1 MKLHALALA
10 AALSLPVFPALAADP
25 PGKAPGRIDA
35 KPVPALNRLTI
46 GFIGTD
52 DPPATP
58 LSFLDPL
65 IRDGGRQGARL
76 GVQDGNTTGRFLK
89 REFILAEGREADVPG
104 LLAQGVR
111 VIVADL
117 PADALLR
124 VADLAAAQGAVVLN
138 ARARDDGL
146 RNAQC
151 RANLFHTIPSRRMLA
166 DALGQYLVTRRWTSW
181 FLVTGAGPGD
191 KPYADA
197 IRRTAKRLGAKI
209 VEEKDWT
216 FDVGHARTD
225 DGFSNERDV
234 VATFTRGADH
244 DVLIVADEEGA
255 FGDYLSHRTARP
267 RPVAGTAE
275 LVPTSCSRVFEQWGG
290 TQLQNRFQA
299 LAGRI
304 MTERD
309 YAAWVAVRAVT
320 EAAVKV
326 PGGDVAAV
334 LTALRDPGFTLAA
347 FKGQALS
354 FRGWDGQLRQ
364 PILIANPRLL
374 VSVSPQDGFLHQ
386 RTPLDS
392 LGDDEGESG
401 CTARGR

>member
-1 MKLHALALA
+1 MLR
-10 AALSLPVFPALAADP
+10 ALSLAIALFWALPSLAADP
-25 PGKAPGRIDA
+25 PKPAASAPA
-35 KPVPALNRLTI
+35 RLAI

-58 LSFLDPL
+58 LSFLDPV
-65 IRDGGRQGARL
+65 IRDGALMGARL
-76 GVQDGNTTGRFLK
+76 GIQDGNVTGRFQK
-89 REFILAEGREADVPG
+89 REYILAEGREADVG
-104 LLAQGVR
+104 ALLDQGVR
-111 VIVADL
+111 FIIADL

-124 VADLAAAQGAVVLN
+124 VADKAAAKGAVVIN

-151 RANLFHTIPSRRMLA
+151 RANLLHTIPSRRMLA
-166 DALGQYLVTRRWTSW
+166 DALGQYLVTRRWTGW
-181 FLVTGAGPGD
+181 FLITGTGAGDRPF
-191 KPYADA
+191 ADA

-225 DGFSNERDV
+225 DGFTNERDV

-255 FGDYLSHRTARP
+255 FGDYLSYRTARP

-275 LVPTSCSRVFEQWGG
+275 LTPTAWSRVFEQWGG

-299 LAGRI
+299 LAGRV

-309 YAAWVAVRAVT
+309 YAAWTAVRAVT
-320 EAAVKV
+320 EAAGKIK
-326 PGGDVAAV
+326 GGDAAAVAAV
-334 LTALRDPGFTLAA
+334 LTAPDFTLAA

-354 FRGWDGQLRQ
+354 FRRWDGQLRQ
-364 PILIANPRLL
+364 PVLITSPRLL
-374 VSVSPQDGFLHQ
+374 VSVSPQEGFLHQ

-392 LGDDEGESG
+392 LGDDEGESL
-401 CTARGR
+401 CRR

>member
-1 MKLHALALA
+1 MLRVLSLALV
-10 AALSLPVFPALAADP
+10 LLLGLPSLAADP
-25 PGKAPGRIDA
+25 PKQAAPA
-35 KPVPALNRLTI
+35 MTRLAI

-58 LSFLDPL
+58 LSFLDPV
-65 IRDGGRQGARL
+65 IRDGALMGARL
-76 GVQDGNTTGRFLK
+76 GIQDGNVTGRFQK
-89 REFILAEGREADVPG
+89 RDYVLAEGREADVG
-104 LLAQGVR
+104 TLLGQGVR
-111 VIVADL
+111 FIIADL

-124 VADLAAAQGAVVLN
+124 VADKAAAAGAMVLN
-138 ARARDDGL
+138 VRARDDGL

-151 RANLFHTIPSRRMLA
+151 RANLLHTIPSRRMLA

-181 FLVTGAGPGD
+181 FLITGSGPGD
-191 KPYADA
+191 RPFADA
-197 IRRTAKRLGAKI
+197 VRRTARRLGAKI

-225 DGFSNERDV
+225 DGFTNERDV

-255 FGDYLSHRTARP
+255 FGDYLSYRTARP

-275 LVPTSCSRVFEQWGG
+275 LTPTAWSRVFEQWGG

-299 LAGRI
+299 LAGRV

-309 YAAWVAVRAVT
+309 YAAWTAVRAVT
-320 EAAVKV
+320 EAAGKTK
-326 PGGDVAAV
+326 GGDAAAVAAV
-334 LTALRDPGFTLAA
+334 LTAPDFTLAA

-354 FRGWDGQLRQ
+354 FRAWDGQLRQ
-364 PILIANPRLL
+364 PVLITSPRLL
-374 VSVSPQDGFLHQ
+374 VSVSPQEGFLHQ

-392 LGDDEGESG
+392 LGDDEGESL
-401 CTARGR
+401 CRR

>member
-1 MKLHALALA
+1 MLRALSLALALCCA
-10 AALSLPVFPALAADP
+10 SPVLAADP
-25 PGKAPGRIDA
+25 A
-35 KPVPALNRLTI
+35 KPAAAAVTRLSI

-58 LSFLDPL
+58 LSFLDPV
-65 IRDGGRQGARL
+65 IRDGALMGARL
-76 GVQDGNTTGRFLK
+76 GIQDGNVTGRFLK
-89 REFILAEGREADVPG
+89 QEFTLMPGREGDVGG
-104 LLAQGVR
+104 LLEDGVR
-111 VIVADL
+111 LLIADL

-124 VADLAAAQGAVVLN
+124 VADRAASKGALVINV
-138 ARARDDGL
+138 RARDDDL

-151 RANLFHTIPSRRMLA
+151 RANLLHTIPSRRMLA
-166 DALGQYLVTRRWTSW
+166 DALGQYLLTRRWTGW
-181 FLVTGAGPGD
+181 FLVTGSGPGD
-191 KPYADA
+191 KPFADA
-197 IRRTAKRLGAKI
+197 VRRTARRLGAKI

-234 VATFTRGADH
+234 VATFTRAADH

-255 FGDYLSHRTARP
+255 FGDYLSYRTARP

-275 LVPTSCSRVFEQWGG
+275 LTPTAWSRVFEQWGG

-299 LAGRI
+299 LAGRV

-309 YAAWVAVRAVT
+309 YAAWTAVRAVT
-320 EAAVKV
+320 EAAGKAR
-326 PGGDVAAV
+326 GGDVAKA
-334 LTALRDPGFTLAA
+334 LTSPDFTLAA

-354 FRGWDGQLRQ
+354 FRPWDGQLRQ
-364 PILIANPRLL
+364 PILITSPRLL

-392 LGDDEGESG
+392 LGDDEGESL
-401 CTARGR
+401 CRR

>member
-1 MKLHALALA
+1 MLRALSLALALCCA
-10 AALSLPVFPALAADP
+10 APVLAAD
-25 PGKAPGRIDA
+25 AP
-35 KPVPALNRLTI
+35 KPVAATAPMTRLAI

-58 LSFLDPL
+58 LSFLDPI
-65 IRDGGRQGARL
+65 IRDGALMGARL
-76 GVQDGNTTGRFLK
+76 GIQDGNVTGRFLK
-89 REFILAEGREADVPG
+89 KEFTLAEGREGDVDA
-104 LLAQGVR
+104 LLGQGVR
-111 VIVADL
+111 FIIADL
-117 PADALLR
+117 PGDALLR
-124 VADLAAAQGAVVLN
+124 VADKAAAKGALVIN

-151 RANLFHTIPSRRMLA
+151 RANLLHTIPSRRMMA

-191 KPYADA
+191 KPFADA
-197 IRRTAKRLGAKI
+197 VRRTAKRLGAKI

-234 VATFTRGADH
+234 VSTFTRGADH
-244 DVLIVADEEGA
+244 DVVIVADEEGA
-255 FGDYLSHRTARP
+255 FGDFLSYRTARP

-275 LVPTSCSRVFEQWGG
+275 LTPTAWSRVFEQWGG
-290 TQLQNRFQA
+290 TQLQNRFQT
-299 LAGRI
+299 LAGRV

-309 YAAWVAVRAVT
+309 YAAWTAVRAVT
-320 EAAVKV
+320 EAAGKVK
-326 PGGDVAAV
+326 GGDAAAV
-334 LTALRDPGFTLAA
+334 VATLKDPAFTLAA

-354 FRGWDGQLRQ
+354 FRPWDGQLRQ
-364 PILIANPRLL
+364 PILITSPRLL
-374 VSVSPQDGFLHQ
+374 VSVSPQEGYLHQ

-392 LGDDEGESG
+392 LGDDEGESL
-401 CTARGR
+401 CPR